1 MDKFATNQL
10 ITPSASPPV
19 SRSLRPAPPVKRK
32 RFASRSASS
41 LSHVADEPVFDLHSA
56 RRDSSL
62 RVLDVWSQLAERYT
76 RRLDEDDIVDLKD
89 ITLVKDRGVMR
100 RSSQYILGCF
110 GDGDEPLN
118 HDASSEGAVDDD
130 FDELDAFAIEADISD
145 EIKQVNSAIEPV
157 QVMNPADAE
166 DLRDFLEAE
175 ERRKELCGDE
185 ADVSSDEVES
195 QADELADFIEDSED
209 ELEERLDEPAFPM
222 PHDNEDLS
230 PQEDDHSEIESQSD
244 DLQLLERQAAM
255 RELPIALVDEGSD
268 DELGG
273 WDINEGNTIYQFIPD
288 HSVSD
293 SSEIE
298 ILDYASSSSPIK
310 PGPSRSLSTS
320 SPAPKIKSRSR
331 PKAPSNKK
339 SDAVSKPNPPPEAPE
354 VVIRQSRPPP
364 DVVIQKIPVKRNS
377 PKGRKRKRVASLDY
391 SETVPKKDEHE
402 YASTNT
408 PIPFRYPTREKD
420 DIAIPRA
427 SSYTAR
433 QYVAPRKAEGSV
445 LVKES
450 SAFANMRQVPALV
463 NRPIILLQRLV
474 SNLKSINHSRTCSV
488 THLHLTAGRITIL
501 IHNHIP
507 NRMTVA
513 PAWVSPHHIIP
524 LHCLT
529 PSMILV
535 PNS

>member
-1 MDKFATNQL
+1 VTVTVTFVSRSGMDKFAANQL

-62 RVLDVWSQLAERYT
+62 RVIDVWSQLAERYT

-89 ITLVKDRGVMR
+89 ITFAKDRGVIR

-110 GDGDEPLN
+110 GDGDEPSN

-145 EIKQVNSAIEPV
+145 EIKQVNRAIEPV

-185 ADVSSDEVES
+185 ADISSDEVES

-209 ELEERLDEPAFPM
+209 ELEERLDESAFPA
-222 PHDNEDLS
+222 PHDDDLS
-230 PQEDDHSEIESQSD
+230 PQEDDRPEIESQSD
-244 DLQLLERQAAM
+244 DLQLLERQAVM
-255 RELPIALVDEGSD
+255 RELPIALVDDGSD

-273 WDINEGNTIYQFIPD
+273 WDINEGNTIYQLLSD

-298 ILDYASSSSPIK
+298 ILDEASSSSPIK
-310 PGPSRSLSTS
+310 HSRPGSSQPLSTS
-320 SPAPKIKSRSR
+320 SPAPKLKSRSR
-331 PKAPSNKK
+331 PKAPSKKK
-339 SDAVSKPNPPPEAPE
+339 SDTVSKSNPPPEAPE
-354 VVIRQSRPPP
+354 VNIRRSRPPP
-364 DVVIQKIPVKRNS
+364 DVVIQANPVKRNS
-377 PKGRKRKRVASLDY
+377 PEGRKRKRVASLDHP
-391 SETVPKKDEHE
+391 ETVPKKDV
-402 YASTNT
+402 YDPTST

-420 DIAIPRA
+420 EIAIPRA
-427 SSYTAR
+427 SSSTAR

-450 SAFANMRQVPALV
+450 SAFANIRKVPAMLTV
-463 NRPIILLQRLV
+463 ILFYCRDLYRT
-474 SNLKSINHSRTCSV
+474 SN
-488 THLHLTAGRITIL
+488 
-501 IHNHIP
+501 
-507 NRMTVA
+507 
-513 PAWVSPHHIIP
+513 
-524 LHCLT
+524 
-529 PSMILV
+529 
-535 PNS
+535 